1 MKTPIKP
8 EIEFNKNC
16 SVRKA
21 IEIIGMKY
29 AILIFN
35 ELLKHETLRFGQ
47 MRKVLG
53 NINTRTLTTTLKE
66 LERVELV
73 ARKQYAEIPPKVEYS
88 LTKKG
93 KDLKKVLI
101 QLQVW
106 YDKSYKG

>member
-1 MKTPIKP
+1 MELAKKS
-8 EIEFNKNC
+8 EFEFNKNC
-16 SVRKA
+16 SIRKA

-53 NINTRTLTTTLKE
+53 NVNTRTLTMTLKE
-66 LERVELV
+66 LERFELV
-73 ARKQYAEIPPKVEYS
+73 TRKQYSEIPPRVEYS

-93 KDLKKVLI
+93 KDLKKVLL
-101 QLQVW
+101 QLQTW
-106 YDKSYKG
+106 YDKSYKT